1 MPLPRPALAA
11 LLALAACTQV
21 PELGDVVPP
30 DLRAADYPALIPLDT
45 ELTAPADPAAE
56 AERLSGALNA
66 RADRLK
72 RRAREL
78 SARTVVDD
86 TARARMDAGV
96 TE

>member
-45 ELTAPADPAAE
+45 ELTAPPTRRP
-56 AERLSGALNA
+56 RLSGC
-66 RADRLK
+66 
-72 RRAREL
+72 RAR
-78 SARTVVDD
+78 
-86 TARARMDAGV
+86 
-96 TE
+96 